1 MNVNNDLTGISLLI
15 VDDSSINQ
23 RVVSLALRN
32 TVGKIES
39 AGNGLEALQKY
50 QENHYDVIVMDG
62 RMPVMDGY
70 ECTRKIREFERENSA
85 KKPALIIALTG
96 SDTEQESES
105 CLQAGMDACMLKP
118 FRVHEFLEIIKN
130 SN

>member
-1 MNVNNDLTGISLLI
+1 MKHISLLI

-23 RVVSLALRN
+23 RVVTMALRA

-50 QENHYDVIVMDG
+50 QENRFDVIVMDG

-70 ECTRKIREFERENSA
+70 ECTRKIREFESENA
-85 KKPALIIALTG
+85 IEKRALIIALTG
-96 SDTEQESES
+96 SDTEQETET
-105 CLQAGMDACMLKP
+105 CLRAGMDACMLKP
-118 FRVHEFLEIIKN
+118 FRVHEFLEIIKSFN
-130 SN
+130 